1 MKKKTIWILGI
12 VMGLSFLGLLYLQV
26 SYIDEMVKMRNQ
38 QFDAAV
44 KRSLFQVSKDVEYNE
59 TQRWLLEDASAA
71 ERKAMQSSSQQSSS
85 LTQQS
90 HGIIMKGSSPAD
102 IEYKTIPANSATL
115 PKAMI
120 SRRHGL
126 NTIPQT

>member
-12 VMGLSFLGLLYLQV
+12 VTGLSFLGLLYLQV

-59 TQRWLLEDASAA
+59 TQRWLIEDASDA
-71 ERKAMQSSSQQSSS
+71 ERKALQSSSQQNLSQHSN
-85 LTQQS
+85 
-90 HGIIMKGSSPAD
+90 GIIMKGSSATD

-120 SRRHGL
+120 SHRHG
-126 NTIPQT
+126 